1 MHKANT
7 TRKEK
12 ILSIEN
18 KTNKNIQRHAYQ
30 LTINNPADYGYDH
43 KKIKEILTMNFP
55 TVKFFCMADEIGKQG
70 TQHIHIYVCFT
81 SRVRWST
88 INKNFPKA
96 HIEIAHGSV
105 EDNILYIKKDGK
117 WRDTDKG
124 ETKIEGSYEEWGEAP
139 KQKGNNQDM
148 AELYQLI
155 KEGYTDSEIFEI
167 NNDYIR
173 EVDRINKIRT
183 TLLIDRFKDTRRS
196 VHVVYIYG
204 ATGTGKTR
212 NVLDAH
218 GDSNVYRVSDYKH
231 PFDHYSCQPVICFD
245 EFRSSLQLPDMLN
258 YMDIY
263 PIQLPSRYSN
273 KVACYE
279 TVYIVS
285 NWNLESQ
292 YSEIQHYDRESW
304 NAFLRRIH
312 EVRVYN
318 SDGTIDTYDSVQAYF
333 DRDITFH
340 PIEKEEAEQLNLPF
354 KDS

>member
-7 TRKEK
+7 SKKGEVMA
-12 ILSIEN
+12 EN
-18 KTNKNIQRHAYQ
+18 KAHKNIQRHAYQ
-30 LTINNPADYGYDH
+30 ITINNPIDYGYDH
-43 KKIKEILTMNFP
+43 KKVKELLTMNFS
-55 TVKFFCMADEIGKQG
+55 TVSFFAMADEVGKQG
-70 TQHIHIYVCFT
+70 TPHIHIYVCFS

-88 INKNFPKA
+88 LKRHFKEA

-105 EDNILYIKKDGK
+105 EDNILYIKKGGK
-117 WRDTDKG
+117 WKDTDKE
-124 ETKIEGSYEEWGEAP
+124 ETKIEGSYEEWGEPP

-148 AELYQLI
+148 AELYRLI
-155 KEGYTDSEIFEI
+155 KGGYTDSEIFEI

-183 TLLIDRFKDTRRS
+183 TLLIDKFKDTRRN
-196 VHVVYIYG
+196 VKVIYITG
-204 ATGTGKTR
+204 RTGTGKTR
-212 NVLDAH
+212 DVLDTH
-218 GDSNVYRVSDYKH
+218 GDSNVYRVSDYDH

-245 EFRSSLQLPDMLN
+245 EFRSSLRMSDMLN

-285 NWNLESQ
+285 NWKLEMQ
-292 YSEIQHYDRESW
+292 YSEIQQHDRESW

-312 EVRVYN
+312 EIRAYN

-333 DRDITFH
+333 DRDTTFH
-340 PIEKEEAEQLNLPF
+340 PVEKEEAEQLNLPF